1 VFLLTRTARYGIAA
15 LIVAIAAA
23 LLLTLAPILVEV
35 APLLL
40 FLLPVIPA
48 ASYRGLGVGP
58 LATAL
63 SAPLGDHLFIYDD
76 WRI

>member
-1 VFLLTRTARYGIAA
+1 VFLLTRTARYGVAV
-15 LIVAIAAA
+15 LIVAIAA
-23 LLLTLAPILVEV
+23 TLRLSLATILMEV
-35 APLLL
+35 APLLF

-48 ASYRGLGVGP
+48 ASYGGLGVGP
-58 LATAL
+58 LVTAF